1 MYIKIQAVD
10 DVRVPPERLN
20 DDLQVVAKEILQES
34 LEGRLDKKIGLFIA
48 ITDLVDI
55 KEGRIMV
62 GDAGVYYDTVFDT
75 LVFRPKMQEIV
86 EGEVVEIVEFGAF
99 VEIGPLDGL
108 LHISQITD
116 EYISYDEK
124 GARLTTKDTGRV
136 LGEGDKLRARIVA
149 ISLNE
154 RDPSE
159 SKIGLTM
166 RQPGLGKLEWIEEE
180 RAKKKEE
187 EKEKAKKKDKD
198 KDKDKDK
205 EEKKEEEKK
214 DKKQKKREK
223 GSTKKKKE

>member
-1 MYIKIQAVD
+1 MYVKIRAIDV
-10 DVRVPPERLN
+10 VRVPPERLG
-20 DDLQVVAKEILQES
+20 DDLDVVVKEMLRDK
-34 LEGRLDKKIGLFIA
+34 LEGRLDKKVGMFIA
-48 ITDLVDI
+48 ILDVVDI
-55 KEGRIMV
+55 KEGRIMI
-62 GDAGVYYDTVFDT
+62 GDAGVYYETVFNA

-124 GARLTTKDTGRV
+124 NAKLVTKETGRT
-136 LGEGDKLRARIVA
+136 LGEGDRLRARIVA

-166 RQPGLGKLEWIEEE
+166 RQPGLGKLEWLEEE
-180 RAKKKEE
+180 RQKAAVK
-187 EKEKAKKKDKD
+187 EKEAAQKAEQAGTEAA
-198 KDKDKDK
+198 K
-205 EEKKEEEKK
+205 E
-214 DKKQKKREK
+214 
-223 GSTKKKKE
+223 

>member
-1 MYIKIQAVD
+1 MYLKIRAVD
-10 DVRVPPERLN
+10 VVRVPPERLGDN
-20 DDLQVVAKEILQES
+20 LQMVVKEMLQEK
-34 LEGRLDKKIGLFIA
+34 LEGRMDKKIGMIIA
-48 ITDLVDI
+48 IMDVVEI
-55 KEGRIMV
+55 KEGRIII
-62 GDAGVYYDTVFDT
+62 GDAGVYYETVFNA

-124 GARLTTKDTGRV
+124 GARLVTKDTGRI

-154 RDPSE
+154 RDPSD

-166 RQPGLGKLEWIEEE
+166 RQPGLGKLEWLEEE
-180 RAKKKEE
+180 REKEKKKE
-187 EKEKAKKKDKD
+187 
-198 KDKDKDK
+198 
-205 EEKKEEEKK
+205 
-214 DKKQKKREK
+214 
-223 GSTKKKKE
+223 

>member
-1 MYIKIQAVD
+1 MYIKIRAVD
-10 DVRVPPERLN
+10 VVRVPPERLG
-20 DDLQVVAKEILQES
+20 DDLQVVVKEVLQEK
-34 LEGRLDKKIGLFIA
+34 LEGRMDKKMGMFIA
-48 ITDLVDI
+48 ILEVTDI
-55 KEGRIMV
+55 KEGRIMI
-62 GDAGVYYDTVFDT
+62 GDAGVYYDTIFDA

-124 GARLTTKDTGRV
+124 GVKLVTKDTGRT
-136 LGEGDKLRARIVA
+136 LGEGDRLRGRIVA

-154 RDPSE
+154 RDPGD

-180 RAKKKEE
+180 RAK
-187 EKEKAKKKDKD
+187 
-198 KDKDKDK
+198 
-205 EEKKEEEKK
+205 EKKGE
-214 DKKQKKREK
+214 
-223 GSTKKKKE
+223 GGGV

>member
-1 MYIKIQAVD
+1 MYIKIRAVD
-10 DVRVPPERLN
+10 NVRVPPERLN
-20 DDLQVVAKEILQES
+20 DDLQVVVKEILQES
-34 LEGRLDKKIGLFIA
+34 LEGRLDKKIGVFIA

-62 GDAGVYYDTVFDT
+62 GDAGVYYETVFDT
-75 LVFRPKMQEIV
+75 LVFRPRMQEIV

-124 GARLTTKDTGRV
+124 GARLITKDTGRV
-136 LGEGDKLRARIVA
+136 LSEGDKLRARIVA

-180 RAKKKEE
+180 REREKEE
-187 EKEKAKKKDKD
+187 KEEKAKKD
-198 KDKDKDK
+198 
-205 EEKKEEEKK
+205 
-214 DKKQKKREK
+214 DKKQKKKEK
-223 GSTKKKKE
+223 GSTKKEKE

>member
-1 MYIKIQAVD
+1 MYVKIRAVD
-10 DVRVPPERLN
+10 VVRVPPERLGE
-20 DDLQVVAKEILQES
+20 DLQVVVKEILQEK
-34 LEGRLDKKIGLFIA
+34 LEGRLDKRIGMFIA
-48 ITDLVDI
+48 ILDVVDI
-55 KEGRIMV
+55 KEGRILI
-62 GDAGVYYDTVFDT
+62 GDASVYYETIFDV

-124 GARLTTKDTGRV
+124 GVKLVTKDTGRT

-154 RDPSE
+154 RDPSD

-166 RQPGLGKLEWIEEE
+166 RQPGLGKLEWIEEDRE
-180 RAKKKEE
+180 KEKEKDKEKEEKKKEE
-187 EKEKAKKKDKD
+187 KK
-198 KDKDKDK
+198 K
-205 EEKKEEEKK
+205 EEKQEKNKE
-214 DKKQKKREK
+214 
-223 GSTKKKKE
+223 

>member
-1 MYIKIQAVD
+1 MYVKIRAVD
-10 DVRVPPERLN
+10 VVRVPPALLGG
-20 DDLQVVAKEILQES
+20 DLQVAVKEILREK
-34 LEGRLDKKIGLFIA
+34 LEGRSDKKIGMCIA
-48 ITDLVDI
+48 ILDVVDI
-55 KEGRIMV
+55 KEGRILI
-62 GDAGVYYDTVFDT
+62 GDAGVYYETAFDV
-75 LVFRPKMQEIV
+75 LVFRPMMQEIV
-86 EGEVVEIVEFGAF
+86 EGAVVEIVEFGAF

-124 GARLTTKDTGRV
+124 GAKLVTKDTGRT

-154 RDPSE
+154 RDPSD

-166 RQPGLGKLEWIEEE
+166 RQPGLGKLEWIEEDRE
-180 RAKKKEE
+180 KA
-187 EKEKAKKKDKD
+187 KEKA

-214 DKKQKKREK
+214 E
-223 GSTKKKKE
+223 KKKGKKEKKE

>member
-1 MYIKIQAVD
+1 MYIKIRAVD
-10 DVRVPPERLN
+10 VVRVPPERLG
-20 DDLQVVAKEILQES
+20 DDLQIVVKEMLQEK
-34 LEGRLDKKIGLFIA
+34 LEGRLDKKIGMVIA
-48 ITDLVDI
+48 ILDIVDI
-55 KEGRIMV
+55 KEGRILI
-62 GDAGVYYDTVFDT
+62 GDAGVYYETVFDA

-124 GARLTTKDTGRV
+124 GAKLVTKESGRT

-154 RDPSE
+154 RDPSD

-166 RQPGLGKLEWIEEE
+166 RQPGLGKLEWIEED
-180 RAKKKEE
+180 R
-187 EKEKAKKKDKD
+187 EKEKEKEKEIKKNKEEQK
-198 KDKDKDK
+198 K
-205 EEKKEEEKK
+205 EEKKEKKTKKKGKGK
-214 DKKQKKREK
+214 DKKE
-223 GSTKKKKE
+223 

>member
-1 MYIKIQAVD
+1 MYVKIRAI
-10 DVRVPPERLN
+10 DVVRAPPERLG
-20 DDLQVVAKEILQES
+20 DDLDVVVKEMLQDK
-34 LEGRLDKKIGLFIA
+34 LEGRLDKKVGMFIA
-48 ITDLVDI
+48 ILDVVDI
-55 KEGRIMV
+55 KEGRIMI
-62 GDAGVYYDTVFDT
+62 GDAGVYYETVFDA

-124 GARLTTKDTGRV
+124 NAKLVTKETSRT
-136 LGEGDKLRARIVA
+136 LGEGDRLRARIVA

-166 RQPGLGKLEWIEEE
+166 RQPGLGKLEWLEEE
-180 RAKKKEE
+180 RQKAAAK
-187 EKEKAKKKDKD
+187 EKEAARKAEQAGTNAA
-198 KDKDKDK
+198 K
-205 EEKKEEEKK
+205 E
-214 DKKQKKREK
+214 
-223 GSTKKKKE
+223 